1 MALFLVQYTMVTIEA
16 LTATLGSNSKP
27 FSSSSDLDGEWGDM
41 GVPEEEREGN
51 PTNMDSPKTRIV
63 TDYGSLL
70 NDVGDFRPPNNI
82 SAGHVAK
89 VAK

>member
-41 GVPEEEREGN
+41 GVHRQLA
-51 PTNMDSPKTRIV
+51 TRNAIA
-63 TDYGSLL
+63 DILL
-70 NDVGDFRPPNNI
+70 SDKPCHPCLTQ
-82 SAGHVAK
+82 K
-89 VAK
+89 